1 MTGNLINFCE
11 RADTKGL
18 RKCSFQIGGE
28 CSLVSRRVVSGWGTA
43 ERLSNAEQA

>member
-18 RKCSFQIGGE
+18 RKCSFQIGE